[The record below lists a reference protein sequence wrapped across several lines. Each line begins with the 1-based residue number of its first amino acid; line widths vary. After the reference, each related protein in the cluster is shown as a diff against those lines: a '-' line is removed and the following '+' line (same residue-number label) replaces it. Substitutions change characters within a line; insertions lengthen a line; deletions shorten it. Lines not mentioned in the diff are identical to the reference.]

1 MGRKGFSVST
11 TSSWFRWHVL
21 HFDGKFLVSTTCS
34 FASTERGTL
43 ISDDKPEIIID
54 EGWKAQV
61 EKERSEELSEPDAT
75 EEQAGEGE
83 ELTVFESLL
92 TTLAAQTKMSLGLV
106 AADAQEQVTIDMG
119 FSQHMIAT
127 LMMLQEKTKGNLL
140 EHEEQSLDE
149 AVTELQKVF
158 ALRAQQIQEANQNQG
173 QGPGPIV
180 NP

>member
-11 TSSWFRWHVL
+11 DS
-21 HFDGKFLVSTTCS
+21 FLVSTTWS

-43 ISDDKPEIIID
+43 ISDEKPEIIID

-61 EKERSEELSEPDAT
+61 EKERSVEQLEPDTT
-75 EEQAGEGE
+75 EEQSGEE
-83 ELTVFESLL
+83 QELTVFESLL
-92 TTLAAQTKMSLGLV
+92 SSLAAQTMMALGLV
-106 AADAQEQVTIDMG
+106 APDAEEQVTIDMG

-140 EHEEQSLDE
+140 EQEEHSLNE

-173 QGPGPIV
+173 LGPGPVV

>member
-1 MGRKGFSVST
+1 MA
-11 TSSWFRWHVL
+11 
-21 HFDGKFLVSTTCS
+21 CS
-34 FASTERGTL
+34 FASAERGTL

-61 EKERSEELSEPDAT
+61 EKERSVELPEGDPT
-75 EEQAGEGE
+75 EDQPGGEE

-92 TTLAAQTKMSLGLV
+92 SSLAAQAMMSLGLV
-106 AADAQEQVTIDMG
+106 APDSQEQVTIDMG
-119 FSQHMIAT
+119 FAQHMIAT

-140 EHEEQSLDE
+140 EHEEQSLAE

-158 ALRAQQIQEANQNQG
+158 TLRAQQIQEAGQNQG
-173 QGPGPIV
+173 QGPGPVV